1 MRVRAPILA
10 VLLIATVARDATA
23 QAADPLVAIGSSDP
37 VALARV
43 VERLGDDA
51 VLARLAAEVAEDEAT
66 DVSADARLA
75 AVRASVA
82 LRAPERALEPLAAIA
97 AGRDPDLAPAA
108 AHSLLVI
115 ARALDPRDLDARE
128 VMRAELAP
136 ALTAIAQLAAD
147 ETARPDLRRAA
158 AIAAELL
165 GHLGIT
171 PPAE

>member
-10 VLLIATVARDATA
+10 VLLIAIATRGATA
-23 QAADPLVAIGSSDP
+23 QAVDPLVAIGSSDP
-37 VALARV
+37 VALARI

-51 VLARLAAEVAEDEAT
+51 VLARLAADDGA

-97 AGRDPDLAPAA
+97 LGRDPDLAPAA
-108 AHSLLVI
+108 ARSILVI

-136 ALTAIAQLAAD
+136 ALAAIAQLAAD

-165 GHLGIT
+165 GHLGIA

>member
-10 VLLIATVARDATA
+10 LLLIATVARDATA
-23 QAADPLVAIGSSDP
+23 QDVDPLVAIGSSDP
-37 VALARV
+37 VALARI

-51 VLARLAAEVAEDEAT
+51 VLARLAAEDAEDA
-66 DVSADARLA
+66 DGVSADARLA
-75 AVRASVA
+75 AIRASVA
-82 LRAPERALEPLAAIA
+82 LRAPERALDPLAAIA

-108 AHSLLVI
+108 AYSILVI

-136 ALTAIAQLAAD
+136 ALAAIARLAAD

-165 GHLGIT
+165 GHLGIA